1 MMLHIGYEI
10 PLSQGKQ
17 MNAESTRFTPEEVR
31 IIKDQIRKN
40 AAQIDCHI
48 KRIDLFVNHEHC
60 QERESF
66 VKKLRQRLFILM
78 EENDTFR
85 NVLWK
90 HFQQESIGVIMP

>member
-1 MMLHIGYEI
+1 MIFHIGYDI
-10 PLSQGKQ
+10 PSPKPKQ
-17 MNAESTRFTPEEVR
+17 LDEASEDFTSEEVR

-40 AAQIDCHI
+40 AVQIDEHI

-60 QERESF
+60 PEREGF
-66 VKKLRQRLFILM
+66 IERLRQRLLILM

-90 HFQQESIGVIMP
+90 QMRQESIGVI